1 MNNGLV
7 ERFIKYCK
15 IDTQSDGFSTTSP
28 STMKQFDLAN
38 VLKDE
43 LVAMGVDN
51 AFVDEYC
58 YVYAKIEANCDD
70 KYDKIVFI
78 AHMDTADFNAKG
90 CKPRIIE
97 NYDGKDIKLNDEFVL
112 SPVKFPVLN
121 EHKGKTLIVT
131 DGTTLLGADDKA
143 GVAAIMDQ
151 VGLYIYVEESDGDET
166 KFDDKYEEILSNP
179 SDYDDLIVMQYS
191 LKNQEQALVNSILE
205 TNVTLELIENSEI
218 QDVTKYLSK
227 MTAKIRTIS
236 PDEGID
242 QTDTLEFL
250 LLHKD
255 KSYYIMNY
263 YLIDE
268 NGNKIENVSTGE

>member
-1 MNNGLV
+1 MEKKNLLINIGLV
-7 ERFIKYCK
+7 ILLITCIILGVVLTKQDIKRREK
-15 IDTQSDGFSTTSP
+15 EE
-28 STMKQFDLAN
+28 K
-38 VLKDE
+38 E
-43 LVAMGVDN
+43 
-51 AFVDEYC
+51 
-58 YVYAKIEANCDD
+58 
-70 KYDKIVFI
+70 
-78 AHMDTADFNAKG
+78 
-90 CKPRIIE
+90 
-97 NYDGKDIKLNDEFVL
+97 DIKLTEIGYGSEIGQVGYQNANGILNAFIQ
-112 SPVKFPVLN
+112 SYN
-121 EHKGKTLIVT
+121 EH
-131 DGTTLLGADDKA
+131 DGE
-143 GVAAIMDQ
+143 GVASIMDQ
-151 VGLYIYVEESDGDET
+151 VGLYIYVEECDSDQS

-191 LKNQEQALVNSILE
+191 LKNQEQALVNSISE

-218 QDVTKYLSK
+218 QDITKYLSK

-268 NGNKIENVSTGE
+268 NGNKIESVSTAE

>member
-1 MNNGLV
+1 MGKKKLLINMGLV
-7 ERFIKYCK
+7 IILKVCMSASVVLSK
-15 IDTQSDGFSTTSP
+15 KD
-28 STMKQFDLAN
+28 KQRRD
-38 VLKDE
+38 KE
-43 LVAMGVDN
+43 
-51 AFVDEYC
+51 
-58 YVYAKIEANCDD
+58 AKENITLTDIGYETEIGQVG
-70 KYDKIVFI
+70 Y
-78 AHMDTADFNAKG
+78 DTASGILGAFIQA
-90 CKPRIIE
+90 
-97 NYDGKDIKLNDEFVL
+97 Y
-112 SPVKFPVLN
+112 N
-121 EHKGKTLIVT
+121 EH
-131 DGTTLLGADDKA
+131 DGS

>member
-1 MNNGLV
+1 MGKKKLLINMGLV
-7 ERFIKYCK
+7 IILIVCMSASVVLTKKDKQRRDKEAKENITLTDIGYETE
-15 IDTQSDGFSTTSP
+15 IDQVG
-28 STMKQFDLAN
+28 
-38 VLKDE
+38 
-43 LVAMGVDN
+43 
-51 AFVDEYC
+51 Y
-58 YVYAKIEANCDD
+58 
-70 KYDKIVFI
+70 
-78 AHMDTADFNAKG
+78 DTASGILGAFIQA
-90 CKPRIIE
+90 
-97 NYDGKDIKLNDEFVL
+97 Y
-112 SPVKFPVLN
+112 N
-121 EHKGKTLIVT
+121 EH
-131 DGTTLLGADDKA
+131 DGS

>member
-1 MNNGLV
+1 MEKKNLLINIGLV
-7 ERFIKYCK
+7 ILLIICIILGVVLTKQDIKRREK
-15 IDTQSDGFSTTSP
+15 E
-28 STMKQFDLAN
+28 K
-38 VLKDE
+38 KE
-43 LVAMGVDN
+43 
-51 AFVDEYC
+51 
-58 YVYAKIEANCDD
+58 
-70 KYDKIVFI
+70 
-78 AHMDTADFNAKG
+78 
-90 CKPRIIE
+90 
-97 NYDGKDIKLNDEFVL
+97 DIKLTEIGYGSEIGQVGYKNANGILNAFIQ
-112 SPVKFPVLN
+112 SYN
-121 EHKGKTLIVT
+121 EH
-131 DGTTLLGADDKA
+131 DGE
-143 GVAAIMDQ
+143 GVASIMDQ
-151 VGLYIYVEESDGDET
+151 VGLYIYVEECDSDQS

-191 LKNQEQALVNSILE
+191 LKNQEQALVNSISE
-205 TNVTLELIENSEI
+205 TNVTLEVIENSEI

-236 PDEGID
+236 SDEGID

>member
-1 MNNGLV
+1 MEKKNLLINVGLTILLIACV
-7 ERFIKYCK
+7 IIGVFLTKQDIKRREK
-15 IDTQSDGFSTTSP
+15 
-28 STMKQFDLAN
+28 
-38 VLKDE
+38 E
-43 LVAMGVDN
+43 
-51 AFVDEYC
+51 
-58 YVYAKIEANCDD
+58 AKENITLTDIGYETEIGQVG
-70 KYDKIVFI
+70 Y
-78 AHMDTADFNAKG
+78 DTASGILGAFIQA
-90 CKPRIIE
+90 
-97 NYDGKDIKLNDEFVL
+97 Y
-112 SPVKFPVLN
+112 N
-121 EHKGKTLIVT
+121 EH
-131 DGTTLLGADDKA
+131 DGS

>member
-1 MNNGLV
+1 MEKKNLLINVGLTILLIACV
-7 ERFIKYCK
+7 IIGVFLTKQDIKRREK
-15 IDTQSDGFSTTSP
+15 EQ
-28 STMKQFDLAN
+28 K
-38 VLKDE
+38 E
-43 LVAMGVDN
+43 
-51 AFVDEYC
+51 
-58 YVYAKIEANCDD
+58 
-70 KYDKIVFI
+70 
-78 AHMDTADFNAKG
+78 
-90 CKPRIIE
+90 
-97 NYDGKDIKLNDEFVL
+97 DIKLTEIGYGSEIGQVGYQNANGILNAFIQ
-112 SPVKFPVLN
+112 FYN
-121 EHKGKTLIVT
+121 EH
-131 DGTTLLGADDKA
+131 DGE
-143 GVAAIMDQ
+143 GVASIMDQ
-151 VGLYIYVEESDGDET
+151 VGLYIYVEECDSDQS
-166 KFDDKYEEILSNP
+166 KFDDKYEEILSKP

-191 LKNQEQALVNSILE
+191 LQKQEQALVNSISE

>member
-1 MNNGLV
+1 MGLV
-7 ERFIKYCK
+7 IILIVCMSASVVLTKK
-15 IDTQSDGFSTTSP
+15 D
-28 STMKQFDLAN
+28 KQRRD
-38 VLKDE
+38 KE
-43 LVAMGVDN
+43 
-51 AFVDEYC
+51 
-58 YVYAKIEANCDD
+58 AKENITLTDIGYETEIGQVG
-70 KYDKIVFI
+70 Y
-78 AHMDTADFNAKG
+78 DTASGILGAFIQA
-90 CKPRIIE
+90 
-97 NYDGKDIKLNDEFVL
+97 Y
-112 SPVKFPVLN
+112 N
-121 EHKGKTLIVT
+121 EH
-131 DGTTLLGADDKA
+131 DGS

>member
-1 MNNGLV
+1 MEKKNLLINVGLTILLIACV
-7 ERFIKYCK
+7 IIGVFLTKQDIKRREK
-15 IDTQSDGFSTTSP
+15 
-28 STMKQFDLAN
+28 
-38 VLKDE
+38 E
-43 LVAMGVDN
+43 
-51 AFVDEYC
+51 
-58 YVYAKIEANCDD
+58 AKENITLTDIGYETEIGQVG
-70 KYDKIVFI
+70 Y
-78 AHMDTADFNAKG
+78 DTASGILGAFIQA
-90 CKPRIIE
+90 
-97 NYDGKDIKLNDEFVL
+97 Y
-112 SPVKFPVLN
+112 N
-121 EHKGKTLIVT
+121 EH
-131 DGTTLLGADDKA
+131 DGA

-151 VGLYIYVEESDGDET
+151 VGLYIYVEECDSDQS

-205 TNVTLELIENSEI
+205 TNVTLEVIENSEI

>member
-1 MNNGLV
+1 MGKKKLLINMGLV
-7 ERFIKYCK
+7 IILIVCMSASVVLAKK
-15 IDTQSDGFSTTSP
+15 D
-28 STMKQFDLAN
+28 KQRRD
-38 VLKDE
+38 KE
-43 LVAMGVDN
+43 
-51 AFVDEYC
+51 
-58 YVYAKIEANCDD
+58 AKENITLTDIGYETEIGQVG
-70 KYDKIVFI
+70 Y
-78 AHMDTADFNAKG
+78 DTASGILGAFIQA
-90 CKPRIIE
+90 
-97 NYDGKDIKLNDEFVL
+97 Y
-112 SPVKFPVLN
+112 N
-121 EHKGKTLIVT
+121 EH
-131 DGTTLLGADDKA
+131 DGS

-236 PDEGID
+236 PDDGID

>member
-1 MNNGLV
+1 MGKKKLLINMGLV
-7 ERFIKYCK
+7 IILIVCM
-15 IDTQSDGFSTTSP
+15 SASV
-28 STMKQFDLAN
+28 
-38 VLKDE
+38 VLTKKDNQRRDKE
-43 LVAMGVDN
+43 
-51 AFVDEYC
+51 
-58 YVYAKIEANCDD
+58 AKENITLTDIGYETEIGQVG
-70 KYDKIVFI
+70 Y
-78 AHMDTADFNAKG
+78 DTASGILGAFIQA
-90 CKPRIIE
+90 
-97 NYDGKDIKLNDEFVL
+97 Y
-112 SPVKFPVLN
+112 N
-121 EHKGKTLIVT
+121 EH
-131 DGTTLLGADDKA
+131 DGS

>member
-1 MNNGLV
+1 MEKKNLLINVGLTILLIACV
-7 ERFIKYCK
+7 IIGVFLTKQDIKRREK
-15 IDTQSDGFSTTSP
+15 EE
-28 STMKQFDLAN
+28 K
-38 VLKDE
+38 E
-43 LVAMGVDN
+43 
-51 AFVDEYC
+51 
-58 YVYAKIEANCDD
+58 
-70 KYDKIVFI
+70 
-78 AHMDTADFNAKG
+78 
-90 CKPRIIE
+90 
-97 NYDGKDIKLNDEFVL
+97 DIKLTEIGYGSEIGQVGYQNANGILNAFIQ
-112 SPVKFPVLN
+112 SYN
-121 EHKGKTLIVT
+121 EH
-131 DGTTLLGADDKA
+131 DGE
-143 GVAAIMDQ
+143 GVASIMDQ
-151 VGLYIYVEESDGDET
+151 VGLYIYVEECDSDQS

-191 LKNQEQALVNSILE
+191 LKNQEQALVNSISE
-205 TNVTLELIENSEI
+205 TNVTLEVIENSEI

>member
-1 MNNGLV
+1 MEKKNLLINIGLV
-7 ERFIKYCK
+7 ILLIICIILGVVLTKQDIKRREK
-15 IDTQSDGFSTTSP
+15 EE
-28 STMKQFDLAN
+28 K
-38 VLKDE
+38 E
-43 LVAMGVDN
+43 
-51 AFVDEYC
+51 
-58 YVYAKIEANCDD
+58 
-70 KYDKIVFI
+70 
-78 AHMDTADFNAKG
+78 
-90 CKPRIIE
+90 
-97 NYDGKDIKLNDEFVL
+97 DIKLTEIGYGSEIGQVGYQNANGILNAFIQ
-112 SPVKFPVLN
+112 SYN
-121 EHKGKTLIVT
+121 EH
-131 DGTTLLGADDKA
+131 DGE
-143 GVAAIMDQ
+143 GVASIMDQ
-151 VGLYIYVEESDGDET
+151 VGLYIYVEECDSDQS
-166 KFDDKYEEILSNP
+166 KFDDKYEEILSKP

-191 LKNQEQALVNSILE
+191 LQKQEQALVNSISE
-205 TNVTLELIENSEI
+205 TNVTLEVIENSEI

>member
-1 MNNGLV
+1 MGKKKLLINMGLV
-7 ERFIKYCK
+7 IILIVCMSASVVLAKK
-15 IDTQSDGFSTTSP
+15 D
-28 STMKQFDLAN
+28 KQRRD
-38 VLKDE
+38 KE
-43 LVAMGVDN
+43 
-51 AFVDEYC
+51 
-58 YVYAKIEANCDD
+58 AKENITLTDIGYETEIGQVG
-70 KYDKIVFI
+70 Y
-78 AHMDTADFNAKG
+78 DTASGILGAFIQA
-90 CKPRIIE
+90 
-97 NYDGKDIKLNDEFVL
+97 Y
-112 SPVKFPVLN
+112 N
-121 EHKGKTLIVT
+121 EH
-131 DGTTLLGADDKA
+131 DGS

>member
-1 MNNGLV
+1 MEKKNLLINIGLV
-7 ERFIKYCK
+7 ILLIICIILGVVLTKQDIKRREK
-15 IDTQSDGFSTTSP
+15 EE
-28 STMKQFDLAN
+28 K
-38 VLKDE
+38 E
-43 LVAMGVDN
+43 
-51 AFVDEYC
+51 
-58 YVYAKIEANCDD
+58 
-70 KYDKIVFI
+70 
-78 AHMDTADFNAKG
+78 
-90 CKPRIIE
+90 
-97 NYDGKDIKLNDEFVL
+97 DIKLTEIGYGSEIGQVGYQNANGILNAFIQ
-112 SPVKFPVLN
+112 SYN
-121 EHKGKTLIVT
+121 EH
-131 DGTTLLGADDKA
+131 DGE
-143 GVAAIMDQ
+143 GVASIMDQ
-151 VGLYIYVEESDGDET
+151 VGLYIYVEECDSDQS

-191 LKNQEQALVNSILE
+191 LKNQEQALVNSISE
-205 TNVTLELIENSEI
+205 TNVTLELIGNSEI

-268 NGNKIENVSTGE
+268 NGNKIESVSTAE

>member
-1 MNNGLV
+1 MGKKKLLINMGLV
-7 ERFIKYCK
+7 IILIVCMSASVVLAKK
-15 IDTQSDGFSTTSP
+15 D
-28 STMKQFDLAN
+28 KQRRD
-38 VLKDE
+38 KE
-43 LVAMGVDN
+43 
-51 AFVDEYC
+51 
-58 YVYAKIEANCDD
+58 AKENITLTDIGYETEIGQVG
-70 KYDKIVFI
+70 Y
-78 AHMDTADFNAKG
+78 DTASGILGAFIQA
-90 CKPRIIE
+90 
-97 NYDGKDIKLNDEFVL
+97 Y
-112 SPVKFPVLN
+112 N
-121 EHKGKTLIVT
+121 EH
-131 DGTTLLGADDKA
+131 DGS

-205 TNVTLELIENSEI
+205 TNVTLEVIENSEI

>member
-1 MNNGLV
+1 MGKKKLLINMGLV
-7 ERFIKYCK
+7 IILIVCMSVSVVLTKK
-15 IDTQSDGFSTTSP
+15 D
-28 STMKQFDLAN
+28 KQRRD
-38 VLKDE
+38 KE
-43 LVAMGVDN
+43 
-51 AFVDEYC
+51 
-58 YVYAKIEANCDD
+58 AKENITLTDIGYETEIGQVG
-70 KYDKIVFI
+70 Y
-78 AHMDTADFNAKG
+78 DTASGILGAFIQA
-90 CKPRIIE
+90 
-97 NYDGKDIKLNDEFVL
+97 Y
-112 SPVKFPVLN
+112 N
-121 EHKGKTLIVT
+121 EH
-131 DGTTLLGADDKA
+131 DGS

>member
-1 MNNGLV
+1 MEKKKLLINVGLV
-7 ERFIKYCK
+7 ILLIICIILGVVLTKQDIKRREK
-15 IDTQSDGFSTTSP
+15 EE
-28 STMKQFDLAN
+28 K
-38 VLKDE
+38 E
-43 LVAMGVDN
+43 
-51 AFVDEYC
+51 
-58 YVYAKIEANCDD
+58 
-70 KYDKIVFI
+70 
-78 AHMDTADFNAKG
+78 
-90 CKPRIIE
+90 
-97 NYDGKDIKLNDEFVL
+97 DIKLTEIGYGSEIGQVGYQNANGILNAFIQ
-112 SPVKFPVLN
+112 SYN
-121 EHKGKTLIVT
+121 EH
-131 DGTTLLGADDKA
+131 DGE
-143 GVAAIMDQ
+143 GVASIMDQ
-151 VGLYIYVEESDGDET
+151 VGLYIYVEECDSDQS
-166 KFDDKYEEILSNP
+166 KFDDKYEEILSKP

-191 LKNQEQALVNSILE
+191 LKNQEQALVNSISE

>member
-1 MNNGLV
+1 MEKKNLLINIGLV
-7 ERFIKYCK
+7 ILLITCIILGVVLTKQDIKRREK
-15 IDTQSDGFSTTSP
+15 EE
-28 STMKQFDLAN
+28 K
-38 VLKDE
+38 E
-43 LVAMGVDN
+43 
-51 AFVDEYC
+51 
-58 YVYAKIEANCDD
+58 
-70 KYDKIVFI
+70 
-78 AHMDTADFNAKG
+78 
-90 CKPRIIE
+90 
-97 NYDGKDIKLNDEFVL
+97 DIKLTEIGYGSEIGQVGYQNANGILNAFIQ
-112 SPVKFPVLN
+112 SYN
-121 EHKGKTLIVT
+121 EH
-131 DGTTLLGADDKA
+131 DGE
-143 GVAAIMDQ
+143 GVASIMDQ
-151 VGLYIYVEESDGDET
+151 VGLYIYVEECDSDQS

-191 LKNQEQALVNSILE
+191 LKNQEQALVNSISE

-268 NGNKIENVSTGE
+268 NGNKIESVSTAE

>member
-1 MNNGLV
+1 MGKKKLLINMGLV
-7 ERFIKYCK
+7 IILIVCMSASVVLTKK
-15 IDTQSDGFSTTSP
+15 D
-28 STMKQFDLAN
+28 KQRRD
-38 VLKDE
+38 KE
-43 LVAMGVDN
+43 
-51 AFVDEYC
+51 
-58 YVYAKIEANCDD
+58 AKENITLTDIGYETEIGQVG
-70 KYDKIVFI
+70 Y
-78 AHMDTADFNAKG
+78 DTASGILGAFIQA
-90 CKPRIIE
+90 
-97 NYDGKDIKLNDEFVL
+97 Y
-112 SPVKFPVLN
+112 N
-121 EHKGKTLIVT
+121 EH
-131 DGTTLLGADDKA
+131 DGS

>member
-1 MNNGLV
+1 MGKKKLLINMGLV
-7 ERFIKYCK
+7 IILIVCMSASVVLAKK
-15 IDTQSDGFSTTSP
+15 D
-28 STMKQFDLAN
+28 KQRRD
-38 VLKDE
+38 KE
-43 LVAMGVDN
+43 
-51 AFVDEYC
+51 
-58 YVYAKIEANCDD
+58 AKENITLTDIGYETEIGQVG
-70 KYDKIVFI
+70 Y
-78 AHMDTADFNAKG
+78 DTASGILGAFIQA
-90 CKPRIIE
+90 
-97 NYDGKDIKLNDEFVL
+97 Y
-112 SPVKFPVLN
+112 N
-121 EHKGKTLIVT
+121 EH
-131 DGTTLLGADDKA
+131 DGS
-143 GVAAIMDQ
+143 GVSAIMDQ

>member
-1 MNNGLV
+1 MEKKKLLINIGLAILLIICIILEV
-7 ERFIKYCK
+7 VLAKQDIKRREK
-15 IDTQSDGFSTTSP
+15 EE
-28 STMKQFDLAN
+28 K
-38 VLKDE
+38 E
-43 LVAMGVDN
+43 
-51 AFVDEYC
+51 
-58 YVYAKIEANCDD
+58 
-70 KYDKIVFI
+70 
-78 AHMDTADFNAKG
+78 
-90 CKPRIIE
+90 
-97 NYDGKDIKLNDEFVL
+97 DIKLTEIGYGSEIGQVGYQNANGILNAFIQ
-112 SPVKFPVLN
+112 SYN
-121 EHKGKTLIVT
+121 EH
-131 DGTTLLGADDKA
+131 DGE
-143 GVAAIMDQ
+143 GVASIMDQ
-151 VGLYIYVEESDGDET
+151 VGLYIYVEECDSDQS

-191 LKNQEQALVNSILE
+191 LKNQEQALVNSISE

-268 NGNKIENVSTGE
+268 NGNKIESVSTAE

>member
-1 MNNGLV
+1 MGKKKLLINMGLV
-7 ERFIKYCK
+7 IILIVCMSASVVLAKK
-15 IDTQSDGFSTTSP
+15 D
-28 STMKQFDLAN
+28 KQRRD
-38 VLKDE
+38 KE
-43 LVAMGVDN
+43 
-51 AFVDEYC
+51 
-58 YVYAKIEANCDD
+58 AKENITLTDIGYETEIGQVG
-70 KYDKIVFI
+70 Y
-78 AHMDTADFNAKG
+78 DTASGILGAFIQA
-90 CKPRIIE
+90 
-97 NYDGKDIKLNDEFVL
+97 Y
-112 SPVKFPVLN
+112 N
-121 EHKGKTLIVT
+121 EH
-131 DGTTLLGADDKA
+131 DGS

-151 VGLYIYVEESDGDET
+151 VSLYIYVEESDGDET